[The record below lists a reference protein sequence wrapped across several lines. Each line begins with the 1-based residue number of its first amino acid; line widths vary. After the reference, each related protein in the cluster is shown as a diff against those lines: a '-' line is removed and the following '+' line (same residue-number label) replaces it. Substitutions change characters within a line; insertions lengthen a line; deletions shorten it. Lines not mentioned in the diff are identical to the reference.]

1 MAEAQAPRRAAF
13 LDRDGVLIEDDGY
26 PHDPALVR
34 WVPGAA
40 AALRALNQAG
50 YWVFVVTNQ
59 SGVARGLY
67 PEAAVPALHGW
78 MNAQLAAQ
86 GAHIDAFEYCPH
98 HPEAP
103 LPAFRQACACRKPA
117 PGMLL
122 KLLQSWPVLR
132 AGSFMVGDRESDMA
146 AAAAAGLPGH
156 LFPGGAL
163 DGFLLPL
170 LAAQK
175 R

>member
-1 MAEAQAPRRAAF
+1 MAEPRPAAF

-40 AALRALNQAG
+40 AAVALLGRAG

-78 MNAQLAAQ
+78 MNQHLA
-86 GAHIDAFEYCPH
+86 GGVDAFEYCPH
-98 HPEAP
+98 HPDAP
-103 LPAFRQACACRKPA
+103 LPAYRQDCACRKPR
-117 PGMLL
+117 PGMILA
-122 KLLQSWPVLR
+122 LLQRFPVR
-132 AGSFMVGDRESDMA
+132 HQGSFLVGDRASDLA
-146 AAAAAGLPGH
+146 AATAAGLPGH
-156 LFPGGAL
+156 LFPGGRL
-163 DGFLLPL
+163 DAFIAPL
-170 LAAQK
+170 VEAAG
-175 R
+175 